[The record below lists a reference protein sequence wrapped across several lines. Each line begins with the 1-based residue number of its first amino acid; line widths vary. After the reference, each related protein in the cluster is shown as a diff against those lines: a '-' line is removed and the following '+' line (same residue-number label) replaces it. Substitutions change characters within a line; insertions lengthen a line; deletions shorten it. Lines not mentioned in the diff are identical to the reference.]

1 MSYLD
6 MLMSVAR
13 SSQACLARAAACV
26 GIALLGLAAA
36 TPASAQIYSWRDANG
51 NLVLSGT
58 HPKGE
63 VKTYAVPEAETV
75 RVTRPVTIIASG
87 RNAYYDELIAENA
100 RRHGI
105 RSDLVRA
112 VVHVESAYNPYAR
125 SRKGALGLMQLMPAT
140 IRAYGV
146 SNPFNPVENIRAG
159 VAYLRRLLDR
169 YNNNE
174 SLALAAFNAG
184 PSAVDRHGQNVPPYR
199 ETLNYVRRIDA
210 IAGAANKAAQ
220 PAASKIYRTV
230 EIVDGREVVRYTD
243 QKPSG
248 SQ

>member
-1 MSYLD
+1 LSYLD
-6 MLMSVAR
+6 MLR
-13 SSQACLARAAACV
+13 SSFRCAT
-26 GIALLGLAAA
+26 IALLAMTAAA
-36 TPASAQIYSWRDANG
+36 PASAQIYSWRDANG

-58 HPKGE
+58 KPQGE
-63 VKTYAVPEAETV
+63 VKTYAVPDAETV
-75 RVTRPVTIIASG
+75 RVTRPVTIVATG
-87 RNAYYDELIAENA
+87 GNNAYYDELIAEHA

-105 RSDLVRA
+105 RTDLVRA
-112 VVHVESAYNPYAR
+112 VVHVESGYNPYAK

-140 IRAYGV
+140 IREYGV
-146 SNPFNPVENIRAG
+146 TNPFNPVENIRAG

-174 SLALAAFNAG
+174 SLALAAYNAG
-184 PSAVDRHGQNVPPYR
+184 PSAVDRHGHNVPPYR

-210 IAGAANKAAQ
+210 IAGTSAKTAQ
-220 PAASKIYRTV
+220 PAASRIYRTV

-248 SQ
+248 THEIVSR